1 MGGALAPVAFSAPG
15 RRCLSTYK
23 LVGKPIWF
31 CGLPSEAG
39 LEARCGEAAKARAKS
54 GKAVRYGSNPAQ
66 KAVSAFSPHSFQ
78 LRKKRIDAVGVDVI
92 PAPKTGASNH
102 AL

>member
-1 MGGALAPVAFSAPG
+1 MRGALAPAAFSAPG

-54 GKAVRYGSNPAQ
+54 GKAVRYGSEADVC
-66 KAVSAFSPHSFQ
+66 ADLARVRLSAMCGRLQ
-78 LRKKRIDAVGVDVI
+78 VGKSNLHAALLV
-92 PAPKTGASNH
+92 GAAMCS
-102 AL
+102 AC